1 MSVTFCLP
9 GSPCAP
15 GAKKQGP
22 GTASRMTEGPQC
34 CGETA
39 ECRNV
44 TKFQPGLVPLLFQGR
59 GSQVHIEDLQVF
71 PSCSPCTG
79 FLLGVLLSHI
89 PVQNP
94 LLLGSTQIIP
104 LLPSSWGS
112 LSWLRFAIQVL
123 GFVSPV
129 LGGSCL
135 RLCSLD
141 GEIQRSRL
149 AGTSILPWFPC
160 AVVDWSLQCWLW
172 GLRVA
177 ACAWQPWCCSP

>member
-79 FLLGVLLSHI
+79 FLLGVLLFPH
-89 PVQNP
+89 
-94 LLLGSTQIIP
+94 
-104 LLPSSWGS
+104 
-112 LSWLRFAIQVL
+112 
-123 GFVSPV
+123 
-129 LGGSCL
+129 
-135 RLCSLD
+135 
-141 GEIQRSRL
+141 
-149 AGTSILPWFPC
+149 PC
-160 AVVDWSLQCWLW
+160 AETPAPWQHSDNSPAPFILGQPQLAEICHPGAGLCLSSAGRELPEALQ
-172 GLRVA
+172 
-177 ACAWQPWCCSP
+177 P